1 VGRFFVVSLIR
12 RRSGGHTPQSL
23 DQGLTNL
30 FEARQLR
37 LLVRQNLIDLVER
50 VLLVGKLYLDIDQS
64 LLIHDYVFIVSTL
77 RASTEICNRRT
88 AARTRSR
95 TGHRRVC
102 LPVPDSS
109 QATDHYMTLIRFD
122 EVSLDFGDEKILSQ
136 ADFAI
141 EAGERVCLIGRNGA
155 GKSTTLKLITGEV
168 QPEQGEIVRKRGLVV
183 GQLAQALP
191 EGMERRVRE
200 VVASG
205 LSAVQGLLDDYQNQS
220 RQVMDTEGLRDL
232 EELQQL
238 IDVHGGW
245 SIDQRIDSML
255 TDLSLPGEKKMSE
268 LSGGWRRRVAL
279 ATALVQKPDLL
290 LLDEPTNH
298 LDIATI
304 KWLENIVYSY
314 DGAVLF
320 ITHDRAFL
328 QRLATRI
335 VEIDRGR
342 LTSWPGDYANFLAR
356 KEKALE
362 DEATENARFDK
373 KLQQEE
379 VWIRQGIKA
388 RRTRNEG
395 RARALKKMREERAQ
409 RITREKTARIQI
421 DEADRTG
428 RQVIRAKNVAWR
440 FDDQPLIENFSI
452 RIMRGDRIGIL
463 GNNGVGKTTLIKI
476 LLGEVKPQSG
486 TVKHGTNLETGYFD
500 QLRESLDAEKSVLD
514 NVAGGRT
521 HISIGG
527 GEQHAIGYLKGFLFS
542 PKRARMPV
550 KALSGGERNRVILA
564 KLFTRAANL
573 LVLDEPT
580 NDLDMETLEVL
591 EDRLTS
597 FSGTLIVVSHDRQFL
612 DNVVTS
618 CVVFEADGEIREYVG
633 GYSDW
638 LRQGRELAEVDAP
651 LAGRQSRRDAAPRSP
666 ARTPS
671 KLSYREQRELDQLPD
686 QIEQLETE
694 LAALTEQVSAQGF
707 YSRPQDDVR
716 AVLQHLSEK
725 QSVLD
730 QAMQRWTELDDK
742 QQKLPG
748 RR

>member
-1 VGRFFVVSLIR
+1 M
-12 RRSGGHTPQSL
+12 
-23 DQGLTNL
+23 
-30 FEARQLR
+30 R

-64 LLIHDYVFIVSTL
+64 LLIHAAPPGRSGLYYVFIVSTL

>member
-1 VGRFFVVSLIR
+1 M
-12 RRSGGHTPQSL
+12 T
-23 DQGLTNL
+23 
-30 FEARQLR
+30 
-37 LLVRQNLIDLVER
+37 LVRF
-50 VLLVGKLYLDIDQS
+50 DQ
-64 LLIHDYVFIVSTL
+64 
-77 RASTEICNRRT
+77 
-88 AARTRSR
+88 
-95 TGHRRVC
+95 
-102 LPVPDSS
+102 
-109 QATDHYMTLIRFD
+109 
-122 EVSLDFGDEKILSQ
+122 VSLDFGDQKILSQ
-136 ADFAI
+136 ANLAI
-141 EAGERVCLIGRNGA
+141 EVGERVCLIGRNGA

-183 GQLAQALP
+183 SQLAQSLP
-191 EGMERRVRE
+191 EGLDRTVRE
-200 VVASG
+200 IVAAG
-205 LSAVQGLLDDYQNQS
+205 LSTIQGFLDDYQEQS
-220 RQVMDTEGLRDL
+220 QQVMDAEGLRDL

-245 SIDQRIDSML
+245 SIDQRIDAML
-255 TDLSLPGEKKMSE
+255 TDLGLPGEKKMNE

-279 ATALVQKPDLL
+279 AAALVQKPDLL

-342 LTSWPGDYANFLAR
+342 LTSWPGDYANFLIR

-362 DEATENARFDK
+362 DEATEHARFDK
-373 KLQQEE
+373 KLQEEE

-395 RARALKKMREERAQ
+395 RARALERLRDERAQ
-409 RITREKTARIQI
+409 RLTREKTARIRI

-428 RQVIRAKNVAWR
+428 RQVIRAKNVSWR
-440 FDDQPLIENFSI
+440 FDDEPLIEDFSI

-476 LLGEVKPQSG
+476 LLGELKPQSG

-500 QLRESLDAEKSVLD
+500 QLRESLDAGKSVID
-514 NVAGGRT
+514 NVAGGRS

-527 GEQHAIGYLKGFLFS
+527 GEQHVIGYLKGFLFS

-564 KLFTRAANL
+564 KLFTRPANL

-618 CVVFEADGEIREYVG
+618 TVVFEADGEIREYVG

-638 LRQGRELAEVDAP
+638 LRQGKGLAEVDAP
-651 LAGRQSRRDAAPRSP
+651 QIRRQARRETGKQGPVRAP
-666 ARTPS
+666 A
-671 KLSYREQRELDQLPD
+671 KLSYGEQRELDQLPE

-694 LAALTEQVSAQGF
+694 LAALAGEVSAQDF
-707 YSRPQDDVR
+707 YRRARDDVQS
-716 AVLQHLSEK
+716 VLHSLSEK
-725 QSVLD
+725 QAALE
-730 QAMQRWTELDDK
+730 QAMQRWIELDDK
-742 QQKLPG
+742 RRELVG
-748 RR
+748 RS